1 LKQGITTPF
10 PKNLSYLFES
20 KIVAL
25 IEPLFIDSLFM
36 STAVKPVKSNGNSAT
51 KHNKP
56 AQFKPNVLQMA
67 ERAKENGNSSQAEG
81 EQVQLKTN
89 FFGEPSFNQPN
100 STVQARLKM
109 GSVGDKYE
117 KEADSVADRVV
128 SNNDPKSVNKAPAPP
143 VQLSRVKPGDLQKKE
158 SAPEEEVQAKE
169 KTEEPVQMKCSS
181 CGEDSVQTKLGADSD
196 EPVQMKCAACGKAD
210 EEKSIQKQAEA
221 EEPVQMKCS
230 SCGEESIQAKL
241 SSKTEEPV
249 QMKCSSCGEESVQK
263 KGTDG
268 ASGNIEST
276 LASSKGGGSKMDNDT
291 QSTMESGIGAD
302 FSGVKIHTDSN
313 AVQMN
318 QNLGAKAFTNGSDVY
333 FNKGE
338 YDPESKSGQHLLA
351 HELTHT
357 VQQGAASQSV
367 QQKTES
373 PNEEVVQEK
382 SDLSIQKEEAA
393 VDPCAKK
400 KEDDKEKPDTPPED
414 SKSTKDCKTKYI
426 KPPQPAD
433 GQKEPE
439 GEEQAKDIE
448 AVPKA
453 GPEERQKA
461 APPVDGKKKEE
472 AEAPPENPLEICAKR
487 DEKKAEKEKAKG
499 QKPKEEEPVK
509 EEGGEPGKGGKE
521 KKGKKQKDLS
531 DQLIPQGKKKPLK
544 QKGEMASLP
553 LVMQRMKN
561 AEAAAAA
568 MGGVRGIQNTIRARG
583 NTPLNFSNEGGV
595 NIASANAMANA
606 FYRDKTSRADALIEN
621 GLNSVEGM
629 RSDTAEKRKTIEADV
644 RKKKRSSKS
653 FFRRK
658 SKQAIAQATK
668 AKAGLNKQHQLTVGQ
683 ISIKAMTDKA
693 LLLQRFE
700 TLNADI
706 TAKHIAQV
714 IALNVGYGKSYWNH
728 INIGKNSSKKA
739 KEMGKT
745 MSNEYRNGKGASKKK
760 RDLVK
765 NKKADGFW
773 DGYLTYNQYMAR
785 ADSALESGKQYQEG
799 MIESGKEKAD
809 YIMCQKGQQLKIM
822 KAIAD
827 QGRENLKCATDD
839 AMEAIE
845 LRKTAT
851 VGQADAARAEF
862 TKNIDAALKGT
873 LDELKQKEVNQDLI
887 LNDYGARQVVALE
900 NMSMTSIIGML
911 NGIEQLAADL
921 DGQLQNFAAG
931 VQGNQAP
938 EEKAYQEE
946 LLLAGAKFEMVLQST
961 SAGIG
966 QAVSAG
972 KSSINDGFRKAMNAV
987 SGVYENG
994 IQDGTHL
1001 FNTYS
1006 ALILAADAKRTEFF
1020 TQHLAT
1026 SIAGLQVD
1034 LDQGAARMDSVALMI
1049 GAAYE
1054 HLLTGLMANL
1064 VTSEKG
1070 LQEGMDKT
1078 IQEDL
1083 RATICAEAETAAEAV
1098 QPWWK
1103 SVLKV
1108 LLVILVIVLVVALT
1122 LVTGGAFLAIAGPI
1136 AGALG
1141 GGVLMTAVIAGA
1153 IAGAVFGALASFL
1166 ITLGMNVINLAGTGN
1181 MTWEAA
1187 FKGTLDAAITGA
1199 IAGFFG
1205 GMAGPLAG
1213 ALAKGV
1219 GLLAQV
1225 GRVLLVE
1232 GIEIVF
1238 DLVGG
1243 ILGDLVLYGEVRDWG
1258 AILFSAVVARG
1269 IANGVKVVPVIKAKF
1284 KGPKTDVETGG
1295 VKPKVEA
1302 ETGKPKVEAET
1313 GKPKVEAEG
1322 GKTNST
1328 SKPGDP
1334 PGTMRNKNGRLID
1347 SKTKRFV
1354 KDPNAQTKTKTPKKK
1369 LGDEA
1374 DLENTR
1380 TKNTLSDKEFD
1391 TEMGAVKNRMPGKVI
1406 DQEIDGIKYKQE
1418 VELSNGHKWR
1428 QRSDGGWCRFS
1439 KRKCYPVGKTGK
1451 LNEPF
1456 WKSRR
1461 TQVEGDSGLKNHA
1474 SKHSDLSTKEY
1485 YKRGLKNIEKGEL
1498 VKGGGSRQ
1506 GAKYYIRKVGDDS
1519 YSITITNKKGGI
1531 LSIDTWASP
1540 GGTIPRSKIES
1551 KFVSD
1556 GIAFPKNFWSRF
1568 D

>member
-1 LKQGITTPF
+1 
-10 PKNLSYLFES
+10 
-20 KIVAL
+20 
-25 IEPLFIDSLFM
+25 M
-36 STAVKPVKSNGNSAT
+36 SAAVKPVKSNGNSAT
-51 KHNKP
+51 KHIKP
-56 AQFKPNVLQMA
+56 AQFKPSVVQMA

-109 GSVGDKYE
+109 GSSGDKYE

-128 SNNDPKSVNKAPAPP
+128 SNNDAKAVNKAPAPP

-158 SAPEEEVQAKE
+158 SAPEEEESRDSDKGTESDQLQTKE

-196 EPVQMKCAACGKAD
+196 EPVQMKC
-210 EEKSIQKQAEA
+210 
-221 EEPVQMKCS
+221 S
-230 SCGEESIQAKL
+230 SCGEESVQAKL

-338 YDPESKSGQHLLA
+338 YDPASKNGQHLLA

-439 GEEQAKDIE
+439 GEEQTKDIE

-583 NTPLNFSNEGGV
+583 NSPLNFSSEDGV
-595 NIASANAMANA
+595 NNASANAMANA

-629 RSDTAEKRKTIEADV
+629 RSDTGEKRKTIETDV

-714 IALNVGYGKSYWNH
+714 IVLNVGYGKSYWNH
-728 INIGKNSSKKA
+728 INIGRNSSKKA

-745 MSNEYRNGKGASKKK
+745 MSNEYRNGKGASEKK
-760 RDLVK
+760 RKLVK

-773 DGYLTYNQYMAR
+773 DGYLTYNQYTAR

-851 VGQADAARAEF
+851 IGQADAARAEF

-946 LLLAGAKFEMVLQST
+946 LLLAGAKFEIVLQST

-1034 LDQGAARMDSVALMI
+1034 FDQGAARMDSVALMI

-1141 GGVLMTAVIAGA
+1141 GGALMTAVIAGA
-1153 IAGAVFGALASFL
+1153 IAGAIFGALASFL

-1313 GKPKVEAEG
+1313 GKPKTKAEG
-1322 GKTNST
+1322 DSEWKTPPRTKGDFQAKKLGHPESPDGHHWRKGPNGEPKLVKNSSFKGK
-1328 SKPGDP
+1328 K
-1334 PGTMRNKNGRLID
+1334 LEFD
-1347 SKTKRFV
+1347 SKTGKFKV
-1354 KDPNAQTKTKTPKKK
+1354 TSTNTKISNRKK
-1369 LGDEA
+1369 LLGS
-1374 DLENTR
+1374 T
-1380 TKNTLSDKEFD
+1380 
-1391 TEMGAVKNRMPGKVI
+1391 PGKKSKTGREVI
-1406 DQEIDGIKYKQE
+1406 ERMKSEGKIRKNPLTGKDEVFGKVRNPDGSVKEGWFDISKADMGHSPTDAVDYWNSTGIKNGPKSPE
-1418 VELSNGHKWR
+1418 VRKWMLNSKNYELQHSSYN
-1428 QRSDGGWCRFS
+1428 RSLGG
-1439 KRKCYPVGKTGK
+1439 
-1451 LNEPF
+1451 
-1456 WKSRR
+1456 
-1461 TQVEGDSGLKNHA
+1461 
-1474 SKHSDLSTKEY
+1474 STKST
-1485 YKRGLKNIEKGEL
+1485 YKVPPGMEL
-1498 VKGGGSRQ
+1498 
-1506 GAKYYIRKVGDDS
+1506 
-1519 YSITITNKKGGI
+1519 
-1531 LSIDTWASP
+1531 
-1540 GGTIPRSKIES
+1540 
-1551 KFVSD
+1551 
-1556 GIAFPKNFWSRF
+1556 
-1568 D
+1568 